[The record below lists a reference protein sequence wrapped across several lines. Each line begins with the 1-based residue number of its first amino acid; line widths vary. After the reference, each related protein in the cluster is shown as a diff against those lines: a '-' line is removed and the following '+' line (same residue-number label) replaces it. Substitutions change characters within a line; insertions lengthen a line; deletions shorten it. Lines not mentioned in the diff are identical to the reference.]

1 MIEPANKYMSSYE
14 CPAGS
19 CIVFTESLC
28 TPHRR
33 SCRLRHLTKGGADH
47 AAVDWDNE
55 EVDRCSIFNCYN
67 SLWAQWHKTNLSH
80 DQIMEMPP
88 RRRSLFRGVYAH
100 DFSGGGDNIEYSD
113 ENRAW

>member
-1 MIEPANKYMSSYE
+1 M
-14 CPAGS
+14 G
-19 CIVFTESLC
+19 
-28 TPHRR
+28 
-33 SCRLRHLTKGGADH
+33 RLAD
-47 AAVDWDNE
+47 
-55 EVDRCSIFNCYN
+55 
-67 SLWAQWHKTNLSH
+67 